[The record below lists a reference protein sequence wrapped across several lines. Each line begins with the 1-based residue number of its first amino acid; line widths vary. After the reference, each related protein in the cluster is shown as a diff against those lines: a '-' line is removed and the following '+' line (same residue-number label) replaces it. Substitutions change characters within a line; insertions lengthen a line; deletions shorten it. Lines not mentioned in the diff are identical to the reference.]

1 MRSTTKATVAMARS
15 LRRTMS
21 KPEACLW
28 QVLRTRPAGLKF
40 RRQHPLGPYVLDFY
54 CPIARL
60 GIEVDGRVHEMGDNI
75 PRDRARDQWLEQ
87 QGVRVLRVAAA
98 DVLNDLDAVV
108 RSIVAT
114 CGADCPS
121 TVVPTVPLPT
131 APPQGGQ

>member
-60 GIEVDGRVHEMGDNI
+60 GIEVDGRVHEM
-75 PRDRARDQWLEQ
+75 
-87 QGVRVLRVAAA
+87 
-98 DVLNDLDAVV
+98 
-108 RSIVAT
+108 AT
-114 CGADCPS
+114 IQLAIGRGISGWSNKECVS
-121 TVVPTVPLPT
+121 
-131 APPQGGQ
+131 

>member
-1 MRSTTKATVAMARS
+1 MRSTTRATVARARS
-15 LRRTMS
+15 LRRTLS

-54 CPIARL
+54 CPTARL
-60 GIEVDGRVHEMGDNI
+60 GIEVDGCSHEMGDNVA
-75 PRDRARDQWLEQ
+75 RDRTRDHWLEQ
-87 QGVRVLRVAAA
+87 HEVRVLRVTAA
-98 DVLNDLDAVV
+98 DVLSDLDAVV
-108 RSIVAT
+108 RQIVAA

-131 APPQGGQ
+131 ASPQGGQ

>member
-1 MRSTTKATVAMARS
+1 MRSTTKATVARARS

-54 CPIARL
+54 CPVARL
-60 GIEVDGRVHEMGDNI
+60 GIEVDGCSHEMGDNVA
-75 PRDRARDQWLEQ
+75 RDRARDQWLEQ
-87 QGVRVLRVAAA
+87 HGVGVVRVAAG
-98 DVLNDLDAVV
+98 DVLSDLDAVV
-108 RSIVAT
+108 RQIVAA
-114 CGADCPS
+114 CGAACPS

-131 APPQGGQ
+131 ASPQGG